1 MPVALLAIYLQ
12 KGDYI
17 TFHDRYEVEFGNI
30 KTQFRFTTVKLWEH
44 KSRVRSVELIELAPL
59 MILFEETPTQQIVKE
74 EIALIKNSALSD
86 KVQSELLSVALI
98 LASRLFTRDAINFLF
113 EEDVKMIYEK
123 GLVDDWLE
131 EREAK
136 GELKN
141 MREMLL
147 KFLTRRFSALPNELV
162 AKINESELEWCESLF
177 DQSITVN
184 SLPELHWEN

>member
-1 MPVALLAIYLQ
+1 
-12 KGDYI
+12 
-17 TFHDRYEVEFGNI
+17 
-30 KTQFRFTTVKLWEH
+30 
-44 KSRVRSVELIELAPL
+44 
-59 MILFEETPTQQIVKE
+59 
-74 EIALIKNSALSD
+74 
-86 KVQSELLSVALI
+86 
-98 LASRLFTRDAINFLF
+98 
-113 EEDVKMIYEK
+113 MIYEK

-184 SLPELHWEN
+184 SLLELHWEN